1 MVTIVLSCVIFIL
14 SASPDLRHKPAH
26 CDNPVCD
33 NNPDLC
39 PDSIICAPE
48 TPKWFKF
55 IELACILVF
64 SIEYFLRVGT
74 VATVPLRLVSPHLAS
89 RCSMSAVVYYLMCYI
104 GININILCDLVMCCG
119 VI

>member
-64 SIEYFLRVGT
+64 SIEYFVRVGT
-74 VATVPLRLVSPHLAS
+74 VATVPLRLVSPHVLLVSAPCQS
-89 RCSMSAVVYYLMCYI
+89 RTAYVSS
-104 GININILCDLVMCCG
+104 G
-119 VI
+119 VLSHVLYRDKY